1 MGGQEGQ
8 KFECNDKH
16 IDIQNRLRESR
27 KNSFTR
33 LPLSQHDNCAVPQYH
48 IVRAVTDTEKSRIA
62 PNTQEREKIAVERQ
76 NTSEG
81 VKRPINF
88 HTSTV

>member
-27 KNSFTR
+27 TEGFTR
-33 LPLSQHDNCAVPQYH
+33 LPPTQHHNCAEAQ
-48 IVRAVTDTEKSRIA
+48 
-62 PNTQEREKIAVERQ
+62 
-76 NTSEG
+76 
-81 VKRPINF
+81 
-88 HTSTV
+88 